1 MYVKFDFLSMIV
13 VEEYVPLLPNILSQ
27 IVFVDEQIMYINW
40 FNLYCQELI
49 NFRLLQFRW
58 QNLYMIGLNVLK
70 LQWNLA
76 CFYSASVH
84 LSHLFS
90 RFHNY
95 H

>member
-1 MYVKFDFLSMIV
+1 MTSMYVKFDFLSMIV

-70 LQWNLA
+70 LQ
-76 CFYSASVH
+76 
-84 LSHLFS
+84 
-90 RFHNY
+90 
-95 H
+95 